1 MKHAKILSLL
11 LALMLI
17 SNGMQAQVT
26 PQAII
31 GNAPGLPT
39 PQQWA
44 ANKGHTEAFKA
55 KIDEL
60 DGKVN
65 AMQSAAAS
73 VALQAANRQAQ
84 QQQQMAAQGQQRMDA
99 MGITDADLKKMQ
111 GMSEKEAQA
120 FMMQKMQKSPQMQS
134 QMAVFDALGIT
145 EADMKK
151 MEKMNDK
158 QNEAFIK
165 QRMKERGITEEGLAQ
180 IVVASGGQL
189 QMLSPEEMQEM
200 ERREQQDEA
209 LGKAMQKE
217 QETREAY
224 LHQLEVTNKK
234 IDEAKKLATDRIAAL
249 PKPKFEQTGG
259 PEEVMKGA
267 ITAAAYEAV
276 VQRNRAKEND
286 YRAEV
291 YKIWSEYVGTA
302 QGHLKFLLPY
312 AQAYEDAAAAMASVN
327 GSAAIVATRY
337 LGITKSEPSL
347 DSNY

>member
-1 MKHAKILSLL
+1 MKKMTTLL
-11 LALMLI
+11 LACMLI
-17 SNGMQAQVT
+17 GSSVQAQVT

-31 GNAPGLPT
+31 GDVPGLPT

-44 ANKGHTEAFKA
+44 ANQGHTEAFKA

-60 DGKVN
+60 NGKVN
-65 AMQSAAAS
+65 AIQSAAAS
-73 VALQAANRQAQ
+73 VALQAADRQAQ
-84 QQQQMAAQGQQRMDA
+84 QQQQMAVWGQHSMDA

-120 FMMQKMQKSPQMQS
+120 FMMQKMQNSPQMQS
-134 QMAVFDALGIT
+134 QTAVFDALGIT

-189 QMLSPEEMQEM
+189 QMLSPEEVQEM
-200 ERREQQDEA
+200 ERLERQDEA
-209 LGKAMQKE
+209 MGKAMQKE
-217 QETREAY
+217 QEAREAY

-234 IDEAKKLATDRIAAL
+234 IDETKKLATDRIAAL
-249 PKPKFEQTGG
+249 PKPEFEQTGG
-259 PEEVMKGA
+259 PEEVMKGT
-267 ITAAAYEAV
+267 ITAEAYEAV
-276 VQRNRAKEND
+276 VRRNQAKEND
-286 YRAEV
+286 YRAVV

-312 AQAYEDAAAAMASVN
+312 AQAYEDAAAAIASVN
-327 GSAAIVATRY
+327 GSATIVVIRY
-337 LGITKSEPSL
+337 LDMTKSEPSL
-347 DSNY
+347 DINN